1 MAVNPDDIVTFII
14 QHKVHASHRE
24 QYEE

>member
-24 QYEE
+24 QYEG